1 MDNTTAP
8 TKRPQAPDPL
18 DEINRLLTHA
28 VLATGVI
35 QQANNGT
42 RDDLK
47 NPKQSIN
54 DQAAFIY
61 AALQQIDA
69 FVNRHKEQL
78 DNVYIPGHYAGD

>member
-1 MDNTTAP
+1 MDNTTTP

-28 VLATGVI
+28 ELATGVI
-35 QQANNGT
+35 QDANNGT

-54 DQAAFIY
+54 NQAAFIY
-61 AALQQIDA
+61 TALRKIHA
-69 FVNRHKEQL
+69 YVNRDRQQL